1 MTITTRALYQGM
13 SDQLVHANRMVPFAS
28 DDIAFATFD
37 KLAEIEGL
45 PPILTAPLTLEKAA
59 EMAQR
64 LMASS
69 AELNQSGFGPSSE
82 KVAQVKTAMAFD
94 PMDRASYVAQYLMA
108 KEAGIE
114 ASSVTPVGQNT
125 PTDEPSVMTRLD
137 NKNRAP
143 GMYEN
148 MQNQTSLPA
157 PGVIGREVTAAE
169 KNATMGEFLA
179 KLKGSL
185 SNAGSAVSMGAGRA
199 VGAGISGASRAVEG
213 VRDAGSAVSG
223 AAGRLRDGIANSGP
237 VHFMEGLRDSARLH
251 AGTEGRE
258 TAAFAAAQK
267 AMAPG
272 PAPAFSADEL
282 DHMHRWGQ
290 GAALGQGA
298 QAAASAVG
306 QGVRGAGSALATNP
320 LTHMGNIYSGKDRGA
335 AAAALGTQALG
346 AGGALAGLGYGGLRG
361 YQHLTGQ
368 GGEQPQPEA
377 MDPEMLAALA
387 GKQASVKIAAQR
399 KLAKNFLHA
408 LRNKTGLALSLNAK
422 VAALGLSLCGT
433 PGLQAMDEVLGR
445 AKTAAEADGELE
457 DVLAV
462 LQQQNVPVTPELL
475 QALEAE
481 LAESEGAGPG
491 MPPAMGAMPPV
502 DEEQKN
508 ASIQERIQKLAEGG
522 SLLNPPQNT
531 PKDQPDNFTKLDNKN
546 RPPGKYEDK
555 GPATELNTE
564 GGEIGAEKKA
574 QFLAVAKTYGPHLP
588 ASASA
593 EARAEMVQK
602 LAALA
607 TDAERV
613 AYVRSLFPTG

>member
-13 SDQLVHANRMVPFAS
+13 SDQLVHANRMVPFAN

-37 KLAEIEGL
+37 KLAEVEGL

-69 AELNQSGFGPSSE
+69 QELSQSGFGPSAE
-82 KVAQVKTAMAFD
+82 KVAQVKTAMAYD
-94 PMDRASYVAQYLMA
+94 PADRASYVAQYLMA

-169 KNATMGEFLA
+169 KNATMADFLA
-179 KLKGSL
+179 KLKGGL
-185 SNAGSAVSMGAGRA
+185 SNAGSAISMGAGRA
-199 VGAGISGASRAVEG
+199 VGSGISGASRAVDA
-213 VRDAGSAVSG
+213 VSDAGHAV
-223 AAGRLRDGIANSGP
+223 ANSGP
-237 VHFMEGLRDSARLH
+237 SNFLSGLSFGAR
-251 AGTEGRE
+251 GGVGSTEARE
-258 TAAFAAAQK
+258 IAEFAKAQRALDPGANPMYSAAQ
-267 AMAPG
+267 
-272 PAPAFSADEL
+272 L
-282 DHMHRWGQ
+282 DHMLRKAQ
-290 GAALGQGA
+290 GARVGA
-298 QAAASAVG
+298 G
-306 QGVRGAGSALATNP
+306 LHEAGSALATNP

-555 GPATELNTE
+555 GPDTELKTE

-613 AYVRSLFPTG
+613 AYVRSLFPTS

>member
-13 SDQLVHANRMVPFAS
+13 SDQLVHANRMVPFAN

-45 PPILTAPLTLEKAA
+45 PPILTTPLTLEKAA

-69 AELNQSGFGPSSE
+69 QELNQSGFGPSAE
-82 KVAQVKTAMAFD
+82 KVAQVKTAMAYD
-94 PMDRASYVAQYLMA
+94 PVDRASYVAQYLMA

-169 KNATMGEFLA
+169 KNATMADFLA
-179 KLKGSL
+179 KLKGGL
-185 SNAGSAVSMGAGRA
+185 SNAGSAISMGAGRA
-199 VGAGISGASRAVEG
+199 VGAGISGTSRAVDA

-223 AAGRLRDGIANSGP
+223 AAGRLRAGIANSGP
-237 VHFMEGLRDSARLH
+237 AHFLEGLADSGRLH

-267 AMAPG
+267 ALAPG
-272 PAPAFSADEL
+272 PAPAFSPEEL
-282 DHMHRWGQ
+282 DYMHRWGQ
-290 GAALGQGA
+290 GAAL
-298 QAAASAVG
+298 G

-320 LTHMGNIYSGKDRGA
+320 LTHMANIRSGEGRGA
-335 AAAALGTQALG
+335 AAAALGTQTLG
-346 AGGALAGLGYGGLRG
+346 AGAALTGLGYGGLRG

-368 GGEQPQPEA
+368 GGEQPPPEA

-408 LRNKTGLALSLNAK
+408 LRNKTGLALSFNAK

-555 GPATELNTE
+555 GPDTELKTE